1 MQRKVEIREWYLPQF
16 LSWLCFRF
24 KWSFFKHRL
33 YQPFIN
39 LFEIWVLQCC
49 DTSSTSGAS
58 NSISQRLWNMIFSL
72 SLVDTVC
79 SDRAIFQVKLKD
91 LTRFQL
97 EVRHVH
103 LITFKTE
110 LDLKLSQAQFP
121 ALPLLCTR
129 LVSPKKQ
136 KHGQYI
142 DKKISW
148 NCLYFWG
155 SDKNYWESIFG
166 TCESTC
172 GHSPSRWQCILYCN
186 T

>member
-1 MQRKVEIREWYLPQF
+1 
-16 LSWLCFRF
+16 
-24 KWSFFKHRL
+24 
-33 YQPFIN
+33 
-39 LFEIWVLQCC
+39 
-49 DTSSTSGAS
+49 
-58 NSISQRLWNMIFSL
+58 MIFSL

-136 KHGQYI
+136 KHGQEI
-142 DKKISW
+142 DKKYLMELTVPVKI
-148 NCLYFWG
+148 
-155 SDKNYWESIFG
+155 
-166 TCESTC
+166 
-172 GHSPSRWQCILYCN
+172 
-186 T
+186 

>member
-1 MQRKVEIREWYLPQF
+1 
-16 LSWLCFRF
+16 
-24 KWSFFKHRL
+24 
-33 YQPFIN
+33 
-39 LFEIWVLQCC
+39 
-49 DTSSTSGAS
+49 
-58 NSISQRLWNMIFSL
+58 MIFSL

-97 EVRHVH
+97 EVCHVH

-136 KHGQYI
+136 KRGQEI
-142 DKKISW
+142 DKKYLMELSVPVKI
-148 NCLYFWG
+148 
-155 SDKNYWESIFG
+155 
-166 TCESTC
+166 
-172 GHSPSRWQCILYCN
+172 
-186 T
+186 